1 VGILEKH
8 TLTNA
13 GNYCIVTPIRFI
25 SERSTNNH
33 GGNRMNN
40 PNRPIN
46 SISILGGE
54 IFIVAV
60 IGLLIIG
67 SRVARRNALVL

>member
-1 VGILEKH
+1 
-8 TLTNA
+8 
-13 GNYCIVTPIRFI
+13 
-25 SERSTNNH
+25 
-33 GGNRMNN
+33 MNN